1 LTGGATA
8 AYLPFMTPN
17 PSNSGTSTDEQLTT
31 RALAAWFKSGTDEQP
46 YNSSGVRAVRGKD
59 YVVLRNERG
68 VLAVYRV
75 RTDGRLKGLKRWPA
89 VFDEGESGPRTS
101 MAR

>member
-1 LTGGATA
+1 
-8 AYLPFMTPN
+8 MQ
-17 PSNSGTSTDEQLTT
+17 PSSTSSGKATDEQLTT
-31 RALAAWFKSGTDEQP
+31 RALAAWFRSGTDEQP
-46 YNSSGVRAVRGKD
+46 YNSSGVCTVRGKD

-89 VFDEGESGPRTS
+89 LLNMGGQGSVLI
-101 MAR
+101 